1 MYVVFHSGSSF
12 NYLSLITF
20 LPNSE
25 WQVIIVSGPQDI
37 EGFPARKLEC
47 HLSIEIKYL
56 EKLQL
61 KRKQIQLRGGDQLPE
76 VQKIFFFLSSR
87 YNCAIFSAAFKKS

>member
-1 MYVVFHSGSSF
+1 M
-12 NYLSLITF
+12 
-20 LPNSE
+20 
-25 WQVIIVSGPQDI
+25 SGPQDI

-61 KRKQIQLRGGDQLPE
+61 KRKQIQLRGGGLLPPPLKVE
-76 VQKIFFFLSSR
+76 IIPAL
-87 YNCAIFSAAFKKS
+87 NLAI

>member
-1 MYVVFHSGSSF
+1 MYGIFHSGSSF

-20 LPNSE
+20 LTNSE
-25 WQVIIVSGPQDI
+25 WQVITVSGPQDI

-61 KRKQIQLRGGDQLPE
+61 KRKQIQLWGGGPLPPPS
-76 VQKIFFFLSSR
+76 K
-87 YNCAIFSAAFKKS
+87 